1 MTQELNCGTSEMSSP
16 AMIKK
21 IDNNFDI
28 VKNGRNLDFM
38 TILRQKKTGKTG
50 FFCIAYSGLSINSM

>member
-1 MTQELNCGTSEMSSP
+1 MSSP